1 MSECDICCCLCI
13 GLAHVCEY
21 TDDNDGHQGDCCCPC
36 CLTEMPDA
44 YLAIPEPVNI
54 INDAKYNATSK
65 MS

>member
-13 GLAHVCEY
+13 GLAHLCENN
-21 TDDNDGHQGDCCCPC
+21 DNQHGDCCCPC

-65 MS
+65 MR